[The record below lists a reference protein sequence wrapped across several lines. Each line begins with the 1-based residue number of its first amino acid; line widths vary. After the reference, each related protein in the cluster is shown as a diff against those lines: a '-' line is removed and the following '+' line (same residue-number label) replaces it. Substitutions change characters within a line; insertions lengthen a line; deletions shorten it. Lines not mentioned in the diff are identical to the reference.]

1 MRNSSVGLQGLEFC
15 CQAHVEG
22 GGTGVGGGVFRAR
35 KVVTILVLLGRVPKK
50 YKNKN
55 KTRKRRVRTVG

>member
-1 MRNSSVGLQGLEFC
+1 MRNSSVGRQGLEFC

-22 GGTGVGGGVFRAR
+22 GGTWVGGGLFRAH

-50 YKNKN
+50 YKK
-55 KTRKRRVRTVG
+55 K